1 MIKVLTY
8 NIHKGFDRYNR
19 DFVLHRIKDYLQ
31 SVEVDVVLLQEIQG
45 LHLQHES
52 SISAWPDVSQ
62 FEFLA
67 DSIWPHYA
75 YGKNAIYRK
84 GHHGNAI
91 LSKFNIVEW
100 NNLNLSR
107 FQRAS
112 RSLLHGRVEVPG
124 ADTYLNLICVHLDL
138 IGFERKR
145 QLRELK
151 SYMDNNI
158 DSSEPIIL
166 GGADNQSGTYSYFFG
181 DLLDFATMPSATTRT
196 TRRTPRAR
204 GVRRELAGGRHRRHV
219 ARLEELEGCVP
230 FLPRSPSGGLTP
242 AYCPIQTPYGG
253 HTYSCLIDARRFYP
267 VRLFFK
273 KYHTQGKIYSKY

>member
-1 MIKVLTY
+1 MQTTGSLHEFDSSDKPRHMIKVLTY

-166 GGADNQSGTYSYFFG
+166 GGDFNDWRGGFGKALEAQLGMREAHRQMHGKYARTFPSNRPMLCMDRIYF
-181 DLLDFATMPSATTRT
+181 
-196 TRRTPRAR
+196 R
-204 GVRRELAGGRHRRHV
+204 GVKLLAADCHGRKPWDELSDH
-219 ARLEELEGCVP
+219 
-230 FLPRSPSGGLTP
+230 LPLYADFTLG
-242 AYCPIQTPYGG
+242 
-253 HTYSCLIDARRFYP
+253 
-267 VRLFFK
+267 
-273 KYHTQGKIYSKY
+273 